1 MATWSS
7 KKIRKVQVRIQP
19 RAPIMIKI
27 NKDHGK
33 HYHKYYYDIDFT
45 PMKKVITFISNILVS
60 IIDKIDYIYDNWYVI
75 FIKPTM

>member
-1 MATWSS
+1 M
-7 KKIRKVQVRIQP
+7 V
-19 RAPIMIKI
+19 KI

-45 PMKKVITFISNILVS
+45 PIKKVITFINNVLIGTIDGIDNIC
-60 IIDKIDYIYDNWYVI
+60 DNITLHDLYVI

>member
-1 MATWSS
+1 M
-7 KKIRKVQVRIQP
+7 V
-19 RAPIMIKI
+19 KI

-45 PMKKVITFISNILVS
+45 PMKKVIAFINNILIG
-60 IIDKIDYIYDNWYVI
+60 IIDGIDNICDNITLHDLYVI

>member
-1 MATWSS
+1 M
-7 KKIRKVQVRIQP
+7 V
-19 RAPIMIKI
+19 KI

-45 PMKKVITFISNILVS
+45 PMKKVITFINNILIS
-60 IIDKIDYIYDNWYVI
+60 TIDGIDNICDNITLHDLYVI